1 MINEMTPATSI
12 NTQEQILNVAEQL
25 FAANGYAGTS
35 LRSIIKEAGV
45 NLSAVSY
52 HFGSKEDLYMAIVA
66 RVAQPVVKSKLEML
80 AKCREKNDSPTV
92 EQILE
97 AYLKPGLRV
106 IFTNGD
112 RSLHCAKFM
121 GRCLTEPDF
130 IKEKIK
136 KQFDPGVQ
144 ACLDELQKALPDKSR
159 NELHWKLDLV
169 LAALLQSLVE
179 AEKPGS
185 LIQDL
190 SPDAIDD
197 TASKLISFLAPGLRS

>member
-1 MINEMTPATSI
+1 MTNEMTSVTSI
-12 NTQEQILNVAEQL
+12 NTQEQILNVAERL
-25 FAANGYAGTS
+25 FAENGYAGTS

-66 RVAQPVVKSKLEML
+66 RVAKPVVKGKLEML
-80 AKCREKNDSPTV
+80 AKCKEENENPTV

-97 AYLKPGLRV
+97 AYLKSGLKV
-106 IFTNGD
+106 IFTGSD
-112 RSLHCAKFM
+112 RSIHCAKFM

-136 KQFDPGVQ
+136 KQFDPGVE
-144 ACLDELQKALPDKSR
+144 ACLDELQRVLPDKSR

-169 LAALLQSLVE
+169 LAALLQSFVE
-179 AEKPGS
+179 AEKPGA
-185 LIQDL
+185 LIQNL
-190 SPDAIDD
+190 TPDAVDE
-197 TASKLISFLAPGLRS
+197 TTFKLVSFLAPGVRS